1 MTRATEPNGA
11 VRIGIDTGGTFTDL
25 VLADGENVRIA
36 AKSLTTYDD
45 LANGL
50 LRTLEKVGA
59 GEASVDQIVHGTTV
73 ALNAI
78 LTRRGADIGMVTT
91 HGYRDLLDMARGW
104 RPSDAMVDPRWRR
117 PHELRPIVERYRRR
131 TVGER
136 MMADGAVLLIL
147 DEGRLL
153 HEVKRLV
160 ADGCRS
166 IAVCFLHAY
175 KHPEHERR
183 AAALIRE
190 HFPEISVSTSAEV
203 APFPREYNRFSTCVL
218 NAYVQPLMESYTS
231 RVEDRLREAR
241 VDAPLMFMTNDGG
254 LSSAEHVTSRPVTT
268 LNSGPVGGVMGVQ
281 AYAERL
287 EMPNLVGFD
296 MGGTSTEVAV
306 VVDGRA
312 SVKRELEIEHD
323 LLVSLPVVEIHSI
336 GAGGGSLVALD
347 DGGGL
352 KVGPESAGSDPGPAC
367 YRHGGTQPTVTDA
380 FLLLGVLDPQ
390 VPLGGEIYPDVTAAE
405 GAFAPLATALG
416 LTSAEIACT
425 AVEVAIHN
433 MAEAVRRLT
442 VYRGADPREF
452 GLVSYGAAGPLVAS
466 QIARTLQ
473 MKRVVIPALSGVF
486 SAFGLLT
493 AEEFEEE
500 VTPIMKLVSAD
511 IAEDLFA
518 RALQGQ
524 ARLAEQLR
532 GRGSTDVV
540 VEAWIDATYR
550 GQRWDLAAVID
561 PSHPRPVEHL
571 AEAFGAAHQRQFG
584 YSLPAEIYVQTLRT
598 RAVST
603 DQRRLLPPRLNA
615 SEPASPK
622 RRRDITLMGQP
633 NHDVPVYDADEFAA
647 GQVVH
652 GPAVI
657 EAQTYT
663 GVLVAGDVATVN
675 EFGDVVIEIKENN

>member
-1 MTRATEPNGA
+1 M
-11 VRIGIDTGGTFTDL
+11 GIDTGGTFTDL
-25 VLADGENVRIA
+25 VLAEGENVRIGT
-36 AKSLTTYDD
+36 KSLTTYDD

-50 LRTLEKVGA
+50 LRTIEKADPGDAPVA
-59 GEASVDQIVHGTTV
+59 QIVHGTTV

-104 RPSDAMVDPRWRR
+104 RPFEAMVDPRWRR

-136 MMADGAVLLIL
+136 LLADGGVLMTL
-147 DEGRLL
+147 DEDRLL
-153 HEVKRLV
+153 QEVEQLV
-160 ADGCRS
+160 ADGCQG

-175 KHPEHERR
+175 KHPQHEQR
-183 AAALIRE
+183 AAELIRE
-190 HFPEISVSTSAEV
+190 RFPDISVSTSAEV

-231 RVEDRLREAR
+231 RVEDRLREAG

-254 LSSAEHVTSRPVTT
+254 LATAEQVTSRPVAT

-287 EMPNLVGFD
+287 AMPNLVGFD

-336 GAGGGSLVALD
+336 GAGGGSLIAID
-347 DGGGL
+347 EGGGL

-367 YRHGGTQPTVTDA
+367 YGHGGTQPTVTDA

-390 VPLGGEIYPDVTAAE
+390 VPLGGEIYPNVAAAE
-405 GAFAPLATALG
+405 AAFAPLAQALDLSPAEVARTA
-416 LTSAEIACT
+416 T
-425 AVEVAIHN
+425 EVAIHN

-452 GLVSYGAAGPLVAS
+452 GLVSYGAAGPLVAT
-466 QIARTLQ
+466 QIARALQ
-473 MKRVVIPALSGVF
+473 MPRVIIPSLSGVF

-493 AEEFEEE
+493 AQAFEEE
-500 VTPIMKLVSAD
+500 VTPVMATVTAEVAD
-511 IAEDLFA
+511 DVFA
-518 RALQGQ
+518 RARASLD
-524 ARLAEQLR
+524 RLARQLR
-532 GRGSTDVV
+532 GRGTTDVV
-540 VEAWIDATYR
+540 VEAWLDATYL
-550 GQRWDLAAVID
+550 GQRWELAAVID
-561 PSHPRPVEHL
+561 PAHPEPLPHL
-571 AEAFGAAHQRQFG
+571 IEAFAAAHERQFG
-584 YSLPAEIYVQTLRT
+584 YSLPAPIYLQTLRT

-603 DQRRLLPPRLNA
+603 DQRRLFPPRLTNTT
-615 SEPASPK
+615 PAQPK
-622 RRRDITLMGQP
+622 RRRDITLLGRL
-633 NHDVPVYDADEFAA
+633 NRDVAVYDADQFMP
-647 GQVVH
+647 GQVVT

-663 GVLVAGDVATVN
+663 GVLVTGDVATVN
-675 EFGDVVIEIKENN
+675 EFGDVVIEIEEDNQ

>member
-1 MTRATEPNGA
+1 MTNAPDTA
-11 VRIGIDTGGTFTDL
+11 LRIGIDTGGTFTDL
-25 VLADGENVRIA
+25 VLAEGDHVRIGT
-36 AKSLTTYDD
+36 KSLTTYDD

-50 LRTLEKVGA
+50 LRTLEKA
-59 GEASVDQIVHGTTV
+59 EPGEATVEQIVHGTTV

-78 LTRRGADIGMVTT
+78 LTRRGAEIGMVTT
-91 HGYRDLLDMARGW
+91 TGYRDLLDMARGW
-104 RPSDAMVDPRWRR
+104 RPADAMVDPRWRR

-136 MMADGAVLLIL
+136 MTADGGVLLTL
-147 DEGRLL
+147 DEDRLL
-153 HEVKRLV
+153 QEVQRLV
-160 ADGCRS
+160 DDGCQG

-175 KHPEHERR
+175 KHPQHEQR
-183 AAALIRE
+183 AAELIRE
-190 HFPEISVSTSAEV
+190 RFPDISVSTSAEI

-218 NAYVQPLMESYTS
+218 NAYVQPLMEAYTS
-231 RVEDRLREAR
+231 RVEERLRDAGI
-241 VDAPLMFMTNDGG
+241 DAPLKFMTNDGG
-254 LSSAEHVTSRPVTT
+254 LSSAESVAARPVMT

-281 AYAERL
+281 AYADRL
-287 EMPNLVGFD
+287 TMPNLVGFD

-336 GAGGGSLVALD
+336 GAGGGSLIALD
-347 DGGGL
+347 EGGGL

-367 YRHGGTQPTVTDA
+367 YGHGGVQPTVTDA
-380 FLLLGVLDPQ
+380 FLLLGVLDSQ
-390 VPLGGEIYPDVTAAE
+390 VPLGGEIYPDTAAAE
-405 GAFAPLATALG
+405 AAFAPLAKALN
-416 LTSAEIACT
+416 LTEQQVART

-452 GLVSYGAAGPLVAS
+452 GLVSYGAAGPLVAT

-473 MKRVVIPALSGVF
+473 MKRVVVPALSGVF

-493 AEEFEEE
+493 AQAFEEE
-500 VTPIMKLVSAD
+500 VTPIMAPVSEEVAD
-511 IAEDLFA
+511 TVFA
-518 RALQGQ
+518 Q
-524 ARLAEQLR
+524 ARQSLTKLADQLR
-532 GRGSTDVV
+532 GRGTSDVM
-540 VEAWIDATYR
+540 VEAWIDATYL
-550 GQRWDLAAVID
+550 GQRWELAAVVD
-561 PSHPRPVEHL
+561 PEHPQPLQHL
-571 AEAFGAAHQRQFG
+571 TEAFGAAHQRQFG
-584 YSLPAEIYVQTLRT
+584 YRLPAPIYVQTLRT

-603 DQRRLLPPRLNA
+603 DQRTLLPPRLTNT
-615 SEPASPK
+615 EPATPK
-622 RRRDITLMGQP
+622 RHRDITLMGRL
-633 NHDVPVYDADEFAA
+633 NSDVPVYDADEFAP
-647 GQVVH
+647 GQVVR

-675 EFGDVVIEIKENN
+675 EFGDVLIEIEEDN

>member
-1 MTRATEPNGA
+1 MTADSA
-11 VRIGIDTGGTFTDL
+11 LRIGIDTGGTFTDL
-25 VLADGENVRIA
+25 VLAEGENVRIGT
-36 AKSLTTYDD
+36 KSLTTYDD

-50 LRTLEKVGA
+50 LRTIEKADPGDAPVA
-59 GEASVDQIVHGTTV
+59 QIVHGTTV

-104 RPSDAMVDPRWRR
+104 RPFEAMVDPRWRR

-136 MMADGAVLLIL
+136 LLADGGVLMTL
-147 DEGRLL
+147 DEDRLL
-153 HEVKRLV
+153 QEVEQLV
-160 ADGCRS
+160 ADGCQG

-175 KHPEHERR
+175 KHPQHEQR
-183 AAALIRE
+183 AAELIRE
-190 HFPEISVSTSAEV
+190 RFPDISVSTSAEV

-231 RVEDRLREAR
+231 RVEDRLREAG

-254 LSSAEHVTSRPVTT
+254 LATAEQVTSRPVAT

-287 EMPNLVGFD
+287 AMPNLVGFD

-336 GAGGGSLVALD
+336 GAGGGSLIAID
-347 DGGGL
+347 EGGGL

-367 YRHGGTQPTVTDA
+367 YGHGGTQPTVTDA

-390 VPLGGEIYPDVTAAE
+390 VPLGGEIYPNVAAAE
-405 GAFAPLATALG
+405 AAFAPLAQALDLSPAEVARTA
-416 LTSAEIACT
+416 T
-425 AVEVAIHN
+425 EVAIHN

-452 GLVSYGAAGPLVAS
+452 GLVSYGAAGPLVAT
-466 QIARTLQ
+466 QIARALQ
-473 MKRVVIPALSGVF
+473 MPRVIIPSLSGVF

-493 AEEFEEE
+493 AQAFEEE
-500 VTPIMKLVSAD
+500 VTPVMATVTAEVAD
-511 IAEDLFA
+511 DVFA
-518 RALQGQ
+518 RARASLD
-524 ARLAEQLR
+524 RLARQLR
-532 GRGSTDVV
+532 GRGTTDVV
-540 VEAWIDATYR
+540 VEAWLDATYL
-550 GQRWDLAAVID
+550 GQRWELAAVID
-561 PSHPRPVEHL
+561 PAHPEPLPHL
-571 AEAFGAAHQRQFG
+571 IEAFAAAHERQFG
-584 YSLPAEIYVQTLRT
+584 YSLPAPIYLQTLRT

-603 DQRRLLPPRLNA
+603 DQRRLFPPRLTNTT
-615 SEPASPK
+615 PAQPK
-622 RRRDITLMGQP
+622 RRRDITLLGRL
-633 NHDVPVYDADEFAA
+633 NRDVAVYDADQFMP
-647 GQVVH
+647 GQVVT

-663 GVLVAGDVATVN
+663 GVLVTGGVATVN
-675 EFGDVVIEIKENN
+675 EFGDVVIEIEEDNQ

>member
-1 MTRATEPNGA
+1 MSL
-11 VRIGIDTGGTFTDL
+11 RIGIDTGGTFTDL
-25 VLADGENVRIA
+25 VLAEGDHVRIGTKA
-36 AKSLTTYDD
+36 LTTYDD

-50 LRTLEKVGA
+50 LRTLEKADPGDRP
-59 GEASVDQIVHGTTV
+59 VDQIVHGTTV

-104 RPSDAMVDPRWRR
+104 RPSEAMVDPRWRR
-117 PHELRPIVERYRRR
+117 PHELRPIIDRYRRR
-131 TVGER
+131 TVVER
-136 MMADGAVLLIL
+136 VTADGGVLMTL
-147 DEGRLL
+147 DEDRLL
-153 HEVKRLV
+153 QEVERLV
-160 ADGCRS
+160 ADGCQG

-175 KHPEHERR
+175 KHPEHEQR
-183 AAALIRE
+183 AAALIRDR
-190 HFPEISVSTSAEV
+190 FPGLSVSTSAGV

-231 RVEDRLREAR
+231 KVEERLREAG
-241 VDAPLMFMTNDGG
+241 VDAPLMFMTNHGG
-254 LSSAEHVTSRPVTT
+254 LSTAEQVTSRPVTT

-287 EMPNLVGFD
+287 AMPNLVGFD

-336 GAGGGSLVALD
+336 GAGGGSLIAID

-367 YRHGGTQPTVTDA
+367 YGNGGTHPTVTDA
-380 FLLLGVLDPQ
+380 FLLLGVLDAQ
-390 VPLGGEIYPDVTAAE
+390 VPLGGEIYPDVAAAE
-405 GAFAPLATALG
+405 AAFAPLATALG
-416 LTSAEIACT
+416 LRPEEVART

-452 GLVSYGAAGPLVAS
+452 GLVSYGAAGPLVAT

-473 MKRVVIPALSGVF
+473 MQRAVVPALSGVF

-493 AEEFEEE
+493 AQAFEEE
-500 VTPIMKLVSAD
+500 VTPIMAPISEEVAG
-511 IAEDLFA
+511 DLFTRA
-518 RALQGQ
+518 RQSLAT
-524 ARLAEQLR
+524 LAEQLR
-532 GRGSTDVV
+532 GRGNDDVV

-550 GQRWDLAAVID
+550 GQRWELAAAID
-561 PSHPRPVEHL
+561 PSQPQPLEHL
-571 AEAFGAAHQRQFG
+571 TEAFAAAHQRQFG

-603 DQRRLLPPRLNA
+603 DQRRLLPPRLTNTD
-615 SEPASPK
+615 PAAPK
-622 RRRDITLMGQP
+622 RRRDITLMGQL
-633 NHDVPVYDADEFAA
+633 NRDVAIYTADEFAP
-647 GQVVH
+647 GQLVR

-663 GVLVAGDVATVN
+663 GVLVSGDVATVN
-675 EFGDVVIEIKENN
+675 EFGDLIIEIEEKIQ

>member
-1 MTRATEPNGA
+1 MTGKPAL
-11 VRIGIDTGGTFTDL
+11 RIGIDTGGTFTDL
-25 VLADGENVRIA
+25 VLAEGENVRIGT
-36 AKSLTTYDD
+36 KSLTTYDD

-50 LRTLEKVGA
+50 LRTVEKA
-59 GEASVDQIVHGTTV
+59 GPGDTPVEQIVHGTTV

-91 HGYRDLLDMARGW
+91 RGYRDLLDMARGW
-104 RPSDAMVDPRWRR
+104 RPFEAMVDPRWRR

-136 MMADGAVLLIL
+136 LMTDGGVLMTL
-147 DEGRLL
+147 DEVGLL
-153 HEVKRLV
+153 QEVERLV
-160 ADGCRS
+160 ADGCRG

-175 KHPEHERR
+175 KHPQHEQR
-183 AAALIRE
+183 AAELIRDR
-190 HFPEISVSTSAEV
+190 FPGISVSTSAEV

-218 NAYVQPLMESYTS
+218 NAYVQPLMESYTT
-231 RVEDRLREAR
+231 RVEDRLREAG
-241 VDAPLMFMTNDGG
+241 VEAPLTFMTNDGG
-254 LSSAEHVTSRPVTT
+254 LVTAEQVTSRPVVT

-287 EMPNLVGFD
+287 AMPNLVGFD

-336 GAGGGSLVALD
+336 GAGGGSLIAID
-347 DGGGL
+347 EGGGL

-367 YRHGGTQPTVTDA
+367 YGRGGTQPTVTDA
-380 FLLLGVLDPQ
+380 FLVLGVLDAK
-390 VPLGGEIYPDVTAAE
+390 VPLGGEIYPDVAAAE
-405 GAFAPLATALG
+405 KAFAPLAAALDLSPADVARTA
-416 LTSAEIACT
+416 T
-425 AVEVAIHN
+425 EVAIHN

-466 QIARTLQ
+466 QIARSLQ
-473 MKRVVIPALSGVF
+473 MPRVVIPSLSGVF

-493 AEEFEEE
+493 AQAFEEE
-500 VTPIMKLVSAD
+500 VTPVMATVTAEVAD
-511 IAEDLFA
+511 DLFA
-518 RALQGQ
+518 RARKSLETLV
-524 ARLAEQLR
+524 RQLR
-532 GRGSTDVV
+532 DRGNSGVV
-540 VEAWIDATYR
+540 VEAWLDATYL
-550 GQRWDLAAVID
+550 GQRWELAAVID
-561 PSHPRPVEHL
+561 PSHAEPLRHL
-571 AEAFGAAHQRQFG
+571 TEAFAAAHERQFG
-584 YSLPAEIYVQTLRT
+584 YSLPAPIYVQTLRT

-603 DQRRLLPPRLNA
+603 DQRRLFPPRLTN
-615 SEPASPK
+615 SEPGQPR
-622 RRRDITLMGQP
+622 RRRDITLMGQLIR
-633 NHDVPVYDADEFAA
+633 DVPVYNADEFACD
-647 GQVVH
+647 QVVA

-663 GVLVAGDVATVN
+663 GVLVAGDVAKVN
-675 EFGDVVIEIKENN
+675 EFGDVVIEIEENNQ

>member
-1 MTRATEPNGA
+1 MTL
-11 VRIGIDTGGTFTDL
+11 RIGIDTGGTFTDL
-25 VLADGENVRIA
+25 VLADGDEVRIGTKA
-36 AKSLTTYDD
+36 LTTYDD

-50 LRTLEKVGA
+50 LRTLEKAAPGDKA
-59 GEASVDQIVHGTTV
+59 VDQIVHGTTV

-78 LTRRGADIGMVTT
+78 LTRGGAEIGMVTT

-104 RPSDAMVDPRWRR
+104 RPSHAMVDPRWRR

-131 TVGER
+131 TVSER
-136 MMADGAVLLIL
+136 TMADGEVLVCL
-147 DEGRLL
+147 DEQKLL
-153 HEVKRLV
+153 DEVERLV
-160 ADGCRS
+160 AEGCRG

-175 KHPEHERR
+175 KHPQHEQR
-183 AAALIRE
+183 AAELIRE
-190 HFPEISVSTSAEV
+190 HFPDVSVSTSAEV
-203 APFPREYNRFSTCVL
+203 APFPREYNRFCTCVL

-231 RVEDRLREAR
+231 RVEGRLREAGIS
-241 VDAPLMFMTNDGG
+241 APLMFMTNDGG
-254 LSSAEHVTSRPVTT
+254 LSTAEQVTSRPVAT

-287 EMPNLVGFD
+287 AMPNLVGFD

-336 GAGGGSLVALD
+336 GAGGGSLITLD
-347 DGGGL
+347 EGGGL

-367 YRHGGTQPTVTDA
+367 YGHGGSQPTVTDA
-380 FLLLGVLDPQ
+380 FLLLGVLDSE
-390 VPLGGEIYPDVTAAE
+390 VALGGEIYPDVAAAE
-405 GAFAPLATALG
+405 AAFAPLAAALN
-416 LTSAEIACT
+416 LSVADVART

-466 QIARTLQ
+466 QIARALQ
-473 MKRVVIPALSGVF
+473 MERVVTPALSGVF

-493 AEEFEEE
+493 AQAFEEE
-500 VTPIMKLVSAD
+500 VTPIMAPVSAGV
-511 IAEDLFA
+511 AEDICA
-518 RALQGQ
+518 RARQSLDT
-524 ARLAEQLR
+524 LAGQLR
-532 GRGSTDVV
+532 GRGNSGVV
-540 VEAWIDATYR
+540 VEAWVDATYL
-550 GQRWDLAAVID
+550 GQRWELAAIID
-561 PSHPRPVEHL
+561 PQHPQPMEHL
-571 AEAFGAAHQRQFG
+571 TEAFAAAHQRQFG
-584 YSLPAEIYVQTLRT
+584 YSLPAPIYVQTLRT

-603 DQRRLLPPRLNA
+603 DQRRLSPPRLTA
-615 SEPASPK
+615 TQPSQPR
-622 RRRDITLMGQP
+622 RRRDITLMGQL
-633 NHDVPVYDADEFAA
+633 NHDVPIYTADDFAP

-675 EFGDVVIEIKENN
+675 EFGDVVIEIEEDSL

>member
-1 MTRATEPNGA
+1 MSPDTSL
-11 VRIGIDTGGTFTDL
+11 RIGIDTGGTFTDL
-25 VLADGENVRIA
+25 VLAEGENVRIGT
-36 AKSLTTYDD
+36 KSLTTYDD

-50 LRTLEKVGA
+50 LRTVEKA
-59 GEASVDQIVHGTTV
+59 GPGDAPVEQIVHGTTV

-104 RPSDAMVDPRWRR
+104 RPFEAMVDPRWRR

-136 MMADGAVLLIL
+136 LMADGGVLMKL
-147 DEGRLL
+147 DEDRLL
-153 HEVKRLV
+153 QEVQRLV
-160 ADGCRS
+160 DDGCQG

-175 KHPEHERR
+175 KHPQHEQR
-183 AAALIRE
+183 AAELIRDR
-190 HFPEISVSTSAEV
+190 FPGISVSTSAEV

-231 RVEDRLREAR
+231 RVEGRLREAGIE
-241 VDAPLMFMTNDGG
+241 APLTFMTNDGG
-254 LSSAEHVTSRPVTT
+254 LVTAEQVTARPVAT

-287 EMPNLVGFD
+287 QMPNLVGFD

-336 GAGGGSLVALD
+336 GAGGGSLIAID
-347 DGGGL
+347 EGGGL

-367 YRHGGTQPTVTDA
+367 YGHGGVQPTVTDA
-380 FLLLGVLDPQ
+380 FLLLGVLDSQ
-390 VPLGGEIYPDVTAAE
+390 VPLGGEIYPDVAAAE
-405 GAFAPLATALG
+405 AAFAPLAKTLALTEKDVARTAL
-416 LTSAEIACT
+416 
-425 AVEVAIHN
+425 EVAIHN

-473 MKRVVIPALSGVF
+473 MPRVVIPALSGVF

-493 AEEFEEE
+493 AQAFEEE
-500 VTPIMKLVSAD
+500 VTPVMATVTAD
-511 IAEDLFA
+511 IAHDVLS
-518 RALQGQ
+518 Q
-524 ARLAEQLR
+524 ARRSLDKLTRQLR
-532 GRGSTDVV
+532 GRGTTDVV
-540 VEAWIDATYR
+540 VEAWLDATYL
-550 GQRWDLAAVID
+550 GQRWELAAAID
-561 PSHPRPVEHL
+561 PEHPEPLQHL
-571 AEAFGAAHQRQFG
+571 SEAFAAAHQRQFG
-584 YSLPAEIYVQTLRT
+584 YSLPAPIYVQTLRT

-603 DQRRLLPPRLNA
+603 DQRRLFPPRLTNTT
-615 SEPASPK
+615 PAQPK
-622 RRRDITLMGQP
+622 RRRDITLMGQL
-633 NHDVPVYDADEFAA
+633 NRDVPVYNADEFAPD
-647 GQVVH
+647 QVLT

-663 GVLVAGDVATVN
+663 GVLVTGDVATVN
-675 EFGDVVIEIKENN
+675 EFGDVVIEIEENNQ

>member
-1 MTRATEPNGA
+1 MTADSA
-11 VRIGIDTGGTFTDL
+11 LRIGIDTGGTFTDL
-25 VLADGENVRIA
+25 VLAEGENVRIGT
-36 AKSLTTYDD
+36 KSLTTYDD

-50 LRTLEKVGA
+50 LRTIEKADPGDAPVA
-59 GEASVDQIVHGTTV
+59 QIVHGTTV

-104 RPSDAMVDPRWRR
+104 RPFEAMVDPRWRR

-136 MMADGAVLLIL
+136 LLADGGVLMTL
-147 DEGRLL
+147 DEDRLL
-153 HEVKRLV
+153 REVEQLV
-160 ADGCRS
+160 ADGCQG

-175 KHPEHERR
+175 KHPQHEQR
-183 AAALIRE
+183 AAELIRE
-190 HFPEISVSTSAEV
+190 RFPDISVSTSAEV

-231 RVEDRLREAR
+231 RVEDRLREAG

-254 LSSAEHVTSRPVTT
+254 LATAEQVTSRPVAT

-287 EMPNLVGFD
+287 AMPNLVGFD

-336 GAGGGSLVALD
+336 GAGGGSLIAID
-347 DGGGL
+347 EGGGL

-367 YRHGGTQPTVTDA
+367 YGHGGTQPTVTDA

-390 VPLGGEIYPDVTAAE
+390 VPLGGEIYPNVAAAE
-405 GAFAPLATALG
+405 AAFAPLAQALDLSPAEVARTA
-416 LTSAEIACT
+416 T
-425 AVEVAIHN
+425 EVAIHN

-452 GLVSYGAAGPLVAS
+452 GLVSYGAAGPLVAT

-473 MKRVVIPALSGVF
+473 MPRVIIPSLSGVF

-493 AEEFEEE
+493 AQAFEEE
-500 VTPIMKLVSAD
+500 VTPVMATVTAEVAD
-511 IAEDLFA
+511 DVFA
-518 RALQGQ
+518 RARTSLD
-524 ARLAEQLR
+524 RLARQLR
-532 GRGSTDVV
+532 GRGTTDVV
-540 VEAWIDATYR
+540 VEAWLDATYL
-550 GQRWDLAAVID
+550 GQRWELAAVID
-561 PSHPRPVEHL
+561 PAHPEPLPHL
-571 AEAFGAAHQRQFG
+571 IEAFAAAHERQFG
-584 YSLPAEIYVQTLRT
+584 YSLPAPIYLQTLRT

-603 DQRRLLPPRLNA
+603 DQRRLFPPRLTNTT
-615 SEPASPK
+615 PAQPK
-622 RRRDITLMGQP
+622 RRRDITLLGRL
-633 NHDVPVYDADEFAA
+633 NRDVAVYDADQFMP
-647 GQVVH
+647 GQVVT

-663 GVLVAGDVATVN
+663 GVLVTGDVATVN
-675 EFGDVVIEIKENN
+675 EFGDVVIEIEEDNQ